1 MNTSAI
7 KMICR
12 KKRTNSKNKMAA
24 YQKQARKGLKGLI
37 LKWVDADPF
46 SEDAAISNTSVS
58 HTNATQRLVVDQMW
72 QQCADWICNTEF
84 TWRVSMLVVF
94 DTDKRGLKVDDYEF
108 NFTCTLRGKKSEILN
123 NAMQEALRESHAGND
138 SLPDG
143 HKNKGKYQYCEFV
156 AQVIGI

>member
-7 KMICR
+7 KMIGR

-24 YQKQARKGLKGLI
+24 YQKQARKGIKGLI
-37 LKWVDADPF
+37 LKWADAEPF
-46 SEDAAISNTSVS
+46 IEQAAIWNTDVS
-58 HTNATQRLVVDQMW
+58 HTNPTQRLLVGEMW
-72 QQCADWICNTEF
+72 RECAQWICNTEF

-123 NAMQEALRESHAGND
+123 DAMQEALRESHAGNN

-143 HKNKGKYQYCEFV
+143 HKNKGIYQHCEFV